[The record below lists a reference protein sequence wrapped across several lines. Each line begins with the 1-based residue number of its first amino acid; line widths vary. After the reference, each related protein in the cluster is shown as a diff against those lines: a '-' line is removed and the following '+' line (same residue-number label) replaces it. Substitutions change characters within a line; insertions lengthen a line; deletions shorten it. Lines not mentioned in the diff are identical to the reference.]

1 MSAHENMKME
11 MDPNIT
17 PRQFYKYKDM
27 LKVFINRL
35 IVLEADYQNFY
46 SYKYSGTSSTISF
59 NYTCRD
65 ADIIM
70 NDNKY
75 KNNHKSVL
83 ENLITSVTLI
93 DRKKIRKKDI
103 S

>member
-1 MSAHENMKME
+1 
-11 MDPNIT
+11 
-17 PRQFYKYKDM
+17 
-27 LKVFINRL
+27 
-35 IVLEADYQNFY
+35 
-46 SYKYSGTSSTISF
+46 
-59 NYTCRD
+59 
-65 ADIIM
+65 M